1 MGLRSRSTSRTV
13 AAVAAFVA
21 ATALAS
27 NAGAQNAAAADALF
41 QKGKEAFDAKRYAE
55 ACPAFAESYR
65 LDPVS
70 GSLVALA
77 SCYEAEGKLASA
89 WSRYGELA
97 ALADREGKKERA
109 DAARARVKELEPKL
123 ARLTITVAADASA
136 VPGLVVKRDG
146 TDVGQA
152 SFGTALPVDRGEHT
166 VEASAPGKSPFSQ
179 KVTVQDGTTLS
190 VTVPA
195 LVAEGATSTPP
206 PGPAPTEGGSS
217 ILKPLGWGAIGVGV
231 IGVGLGAYF
240 GASAISKNTE
250 SDANGCNAATNV
262 CNIVGAGLR
271 ADARSQGTTST
282 VLFIVG
288 GVFVAGGIT
297 MVIVGS
303 SKSHDKPSA
312 SLVPAFAHD
321 RAGLSFEGRF

>member
-1 MGLRSRSTSRTV
+1 MGSRTF

-109 DAARARVKELEPKL
+109 DAARTRVKELEPKL
-123 ARLTITVAADASA
+123 ARLTITVAADAA
-136 VPGLVVKRDG
+136 AIPGLIVKRDG

-152 SFGTALPVDRGEHT
+152 SFGTALPVDRGDHT

-179 KVTVQDGTTLS
+179 KFTVQDGATLS

-195 LVAEGATSTPP
+195 LAGEGAAPGTPP
-206 PGPAPTEGGSS
+206 AEPAPTEGGSS
-217 ILKPLGWGAIGVGV
+217 ILKPLGWAAVGVGIV
-231 IGVGLGAYF
+231 GVGIGAYF
-240 GASAISKNTE
+240 GASAISKNSE
-250 SDANGCNAATNV
+250 SDKSGCDPRNV
-262 CNIVGAGLR
+262 CTIAGAGLR
-271 ADARSQGTTST
+271 NDARSQGNTST
-282 VLFIVG
+282 VLFVVG
-288 GVFVAGGIT
+288 GLFVAGGIT

-312 SLVPAFAHD
+312 SLAPAVAHD
-321 RAGLSFEGRF
+321 RAGLSFQGRF

>member
-1 MGLRSRSTSRTV
+1 MGSRTF

-136 VPGLVVKRDG
+136 IPGLVVKRDG

-179 KVTVQDGTTLS
+179 KVTVQDGATLS

-195 LVAEGATSTPP
+195 LVAEGAAGGPP
-206 PGPAPTEGGSS
+206 PPDPAPSESGSS
-217 ILKPLGWGAIGVGV
+217 ILKPLGWAAVGAGIVGVG
-231 IGVGLGAYF
+231 IGAYF
-240 GASAISKNTE
+240 GASAISKNSD

-271 ADARSQGTTST
+271 NDARSQGTTST

-297 MVIVGS
+297 MLVVGS

-321 RAGLSFEGRF
+321 RAGLSLQGRF